1 MLLYCLCYLLLL
13 SGAHCDEFLV
23 EIGPKRLNYFSGIG
37 DQEVFHWP
45 ATNSSSYLL
54 QFSGT
59 VNQSGSGISVDCS
72 DMNVNVIVRKNGIPL
87 PNPLNA
93 SMPDQ
98 TLVHTDGILH
108 SGSFLVS
115 RHFQGQLFNVSIDL
129 DRQDA
134 TDFFATLFLPST
146 LERFDVA
153 GLTKECRYYATLKVH
168 AVSSGA
174 VLDCN
179 NFWEKRSKI
188 QLKRKQS
195 GLFDVTY
202 LPENDKFNVTAGN
215 KSEFYW
221 EVFPIIDSG
230 GTMDITIKIIF
241 GENFTVTD
249 NVSIVS
255 CLTNVLANDSQCA
268 GNELRINNA
277 NTSQQATWH
286 IPFPLSGTW
295 WLSIGL
301 ECNSSVCKDVVQVVH
316 LRVSITTCI
325 DDCNAVKNQGSC
337 SIFSTDGIL
346 FGACVCKVDWI
357 GLSCNDGRF
366 AKSFDTQLLHT
377 LLLTLSNLMF
387 ISCAVL
393 AIYRKLYTEA
403 LVYFFVTFMS
413 SFYHACDQ
421 PGQAVYCIL
430 PYETLQFS
438 DFLSSITAIWFTLI
452 ALAKLGP
459 VLESFLHVLG
469 LIALAVCVS
478 YARFNVWTT
487 VAPSVIGLLI
497 VASTW
502 GVKCHKIK
510 VCCPGW
516 KKIVFSIIPGVLC
529 AAVGLSLYVFVETSN
544 NYWIVHSIWH
554 IMMASSV
561 LFLLPVGPKHKN
573 EKLYE
578 IADGADSSP
587 IFHFKTRTGL
597 SYRSESNS
605 VSNL

>member
-1 MLLYCLCYLLLL
+1 MLLYCLCYLHLL
-13 SGAHCDEFLV
+13 SSAHCYEFLF
-23 EIGPKRLNYFSGIG
+23 EIGPKRLNFLSGIG
-37 DQEVFHWP
+37 DQVVFHWP
-45 ATNSSSYLL
+45 AEYGSYLL

-72 DMNVNVIVRKNGIPL
+72 NMNVSVIVRQNGIPL

-93 SMPDQ
+93 SISDQ
-98 TLVHTDGILH
+98 TLFHTDGILH

-115 RHFQGQLFNVSIDL
+115 RHSQGQLFNVSIDL
-129 DRQDA
+129 ERQNA
-134 TDFFATLFLPST
+134 TDFFAALFLPST
-146 LERFDVA
+146 LKRFDVA
-153 GLTKECRYYATLKVH
+153 GLTRECRYYATLKVH
-168 AVSSGA
+168 AVNSGA
-174 VLDCN
+174 VLDGN
-179 NFWEKRSKI
+179 NFRKKRSKI

-202 LPENDKFNVTAGN
+202 LPENGKFNVTAGN
-215 KSEFYW
+215 KSDFYW
-221 EVFPIIDSG
+221 EVFPIIDTG
-230 GTMDITIKIIF
+230 GTMDITIKTVF
-241 GENFTVTD
+241 GFNFAVTD

-255 CLTNVLANDSQCA
+255 CLTNVLASDSQCA
-268 GNELRINNA
+268 GNELRISNA
-277 NTSQQATWH
+277 DASQQATWH

-301 ECNSSVCKDVVQVVH
+301 ECNSTVCKDVVQVVH
-316 LRVSITTCI
+316 LQVSITTCI
-325 DDCNAVKNQGSC
+325 DGCNAGKNHGSC
-337 SIFSTDGIL
+337 NIFSTDGIL
-346 FGACVCKVDWI
+346 FSACVCKVGWI

-366 AKSFDTQLLHT
+366 AISFDTQLPHT
-377 LLLTLSNLMF
+377 LLLTLSNFMF
-387 ISCAVL
+387 IPCVIL
-393 AIYRKLYTEA
+393 AIYRKFYTEA

-430 PYETLQFS
+430 PFETLQFS

-459 VLESFLHVLG
+459 VVESFLHVLG
-469 LIALAVCVS
+469 LIVLAICVS

-487 VAPSVIGLLI
+487 VVPGAVGVVI

-510 VCCPGW
+510 VCYPGW
-516 KKIVFSIIPGVLC
+516 KKFFFSIIPGGLC
-529 AAVGLSLYVFVETSN
+529 AAVGLSLYAFVETSN

-554 IMMASSV
+554 IMMACSV
-561 LFLLPVGPKHKN
+561 LFLLPIGPKHKN

-578 IADGADSSP
+578 IGDSAKSSP
-587 IFHFKTRTGL
+587 IFHIETRTGV
-597 SYRSESNS
+597 SYRSESGS
-605 VSNL
+605 VSYL